1 MSLSE
6 FSPTKKHLSSATLT
20 PSTPSCALATKRH
33 AYGHATDSGAA
44 KPTTNRPATWQ
55 LTPRPQS
62 HAHLLPHH
70 PPRES
75 LREWR
80 NAAQKPTD
88 GAYSRH
94 TGYIFCNF
102 VLIGSR
108 FRENDGGK
116 RCRCCAVR
124 GFGDCNSI
132 WVGDRSI
139 LRSEEHTS
147 ELQSRI

>member
-6 FSPTKKHLSSATLT
+6 LSPTKKHLSSATLT

-80 NAAQKPTD
+80 NVMPKPTD
-88 GAYSRH
+88 DAYSHR
-94 TGYIFCNF
+94 TECTSST
-102 VLIGSR
+102 SR
-108 FRENDGGK
+108 GPRRAQSSTSTVIRVD
-116 RCRCCAVR
+116 
-124 GFGDCNSI
+124 FGDAIHLVAKRMAHHIDIEVIANPHLI
-132 WVGDRSI
+132 QTRK
-139 LRSEEHTS
+139 H
-147 ELQSRI
+147 